1 MSDLIKKVVDYA
13 REKHEGMKY
22 DDKDFFD
29 THVRHVV
36 DVLQNYNPTEAEVC
50 AAYLH
55 DSIEDT
61 AATYEEIVLLF
72 GEEIADIVSRVTDKP
87 GKNRLERHLNTYYIL
102 RRNPSAIK
110 VKLADRISN
119 MSRSLGLEYEKM
131 YAKEYIAFKFAL
143 YDGSHQKMWDKLD
156 EIYEQIRK
164 KK

>member
-1 MSDLIKKVVDYA
+1 MTDLVNRVVEYA
-13 REKHEGMKY
+13 RKKHEGMKY
-22 DDKDFFD
+22 DNKDFFD

-36 DVLQNYNPTEAEVC
+36 DVLQNYNPSEAEVC

-61 AATYEEIVLLF
+61 DATYEEIVLLF

-102 RRNPSAIK
+102 RRNTSAIK

-119 MSRSLGLEYEKM
+119 MSRSLGLSFANM
-131 YAKEYIAFKFAL
+131 YAKEYIAFKFSL
-143 YDGSHQKMWDKLD
+143 YDGNHLEMWAELDGLYSDIKDK
-156 EIYEQIRK
+156 
-164 KK
+164 

>member
-1 MSDLIKKVVDYA
+1 MSDLINRVVDYA
-13 REKHEGMKY
+13 REKHKGMKY

-36 DVLQNYNPTEAEVC
+36 DVLQNFNPTEAEIC

-61 AATYEEIVLLF
+61 EATYEEIVLLF

-119 MSRSLGLEYEKM
+119 MSRSLGLEFEKM
-131 YAKEYIAFKFAL
+131 YEKEYVAFKFAL
-143 YDGSHQKMWDKLD
+143 YDGNHLEMWEELDK
-156 EIYEQIRK
+156 IYERIK